1 MNPFFSVPAAS
12 SVGAKLNPS
21 LLAQAKQI
29 MSMVSASK
37 DPDKMMQMLSA
48 NNPAMSLISKVV
60 GGRDPKDVFYALCK
74 EHNINPDDILNQ
86 LK

>member
-1 MNPFFSVPAAS
+1 MNPFFSSPVVSATAR
-12 SVGAKLNPS
+12 LNPG
-21 LLAQAKQI
+21 LLAQVKQV
-29 MSMVSASK
+29 MSLVSSSK

-48 NNPAMSLISKVV
+48 NNPAMSLLSKVV
-60 GGRDPKDVFYALCK
+60 GGREPKDVFYELCK

>member
-1 MNPFFSVPAAS
+1 MNPFFSSPVAQAT
-12 SVGAKLNPS
+12 ARLNPG

-29 MSMVSASK
+29 MSLVSSSN
-37 DPDKMMQMLSA
+37 DPDKMLQMLSA
-48 NNPAMSLISKVV
+48 NNPAMSLVSKVV
-60 GGRDPKDVFYALCK
+60 GGREPKDVFYELCK